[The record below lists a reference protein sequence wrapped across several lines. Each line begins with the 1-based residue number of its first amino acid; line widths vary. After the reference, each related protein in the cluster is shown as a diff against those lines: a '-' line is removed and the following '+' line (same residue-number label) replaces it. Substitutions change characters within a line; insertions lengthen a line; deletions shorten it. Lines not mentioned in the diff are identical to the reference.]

1 MEPKNEVS
9 ALPVDLTRT
18 IAILFVILLHASIE
32 PNLNV
37 DFMSPQGVELW
48 WTADVYGSIARTAVP
63 LFIMLT
69 GALLLQPEKTDEPLR
84 FFFKKRWNRIGVPV
98 IFWAIVFLAWAFFVR
113 RQTFTPSTILQ
124 DALAGPYVHFW
135 YVYLLVGLYLI
146 TPVFRVFVAHADW
159 KLVKYFLWVWFVGT
173 GIVSLLMLSPDI
185 SPQAVWFK
193 GNVFILT
200 GAIGYFVLGAFW
212 VRLKFRSWLLYVAL
226 ALSVLW
232 TIFGTFLL
240 TSTLGER
247 YSAFFLDA
255 SSFSTIIASVALF
268 LILTSI
274 PTQKIETKLPRFSQA
289 LRIISL
295 NTLPIYL
302 FHVIILETLQQGYL
316 GFQISVTTLNPI
328 LSIPLLTGVTL
339 LLSLAIIVPLKKI
352 PYVAKIIG

>member
-1 MEPKNEVS
+1 MELKNEVS
-9 ALPVDLTRT
+9 ALPVDLVRT
-18 IAILFVILLHASIE
+18 VAILFVILLHASIE

-69 GALLLQPEKTDEPLR
+69 GALLLQPEKADESLR
-84 FFFKKRWNRIGVPV
+84 VFFKKRWNRIGVP
-98 IFWAIVFLAWAFFVR
+98 IFFWAIVFYAWDFFVKK
-113 RQTFTPSTILQ
+113 QTFTPTIIVQ

-135 YVYLLVGLYLI
+135 YVYLLVGLYLL
-146 TPVFRVFVAHADW
+146 TPVFRVVVAHADW
-159 KLVKYFLWVWFVGT
+159 KIIKYFLWVWFIGT
-173 GIVSLLMLSPDI
+173 GIVSLLTLSSDI

-193 GNVFILT
+193 DNVFILT

-212 VRLKFRSWLLYVAL
+212 ARLKFRSSLLYAAL

-240 TSTLGER
+240 TSTIGES

-255 SSFSTIIASVALF
+255 SSFSTIIASAALF
-268 LILTSI
+268 LILASI
-274 PTQKIETKLPRFSQA
+274 HNKKIETKLPRFSQV

-316 GFQISVTTLNPI
+316 GFQISVTNLNPI

-352 PYVAKIIG
+352 PYVDKIIG

>member
-1 MEPKNEVS
+1 MELKNEVS
-9 ALPVDLTRT
+9 ALPVDLVRT
-18 IAILFVILLHASIE
+18 VAILFVILLHASIE

-69 GALLLQPEKTDEPLR
+69 GALLLQPEKADESLR
-84 FFFKKRWNRIGVPV
+84 VFFKKRWNRIGVP
-98 IFWAIVFLAWAFFVR
+98 IFFWAIVFYAWDFFVKK
-113 RQTFTPSTILQ
+113 QTFTPTIIVQ

-135 YVYLLVGLYLI
+135 YVYLLVGLYLL
-146 TPVFRVFVAHADW
+146 TPVFRVVVAHADW
-159 KLVKYFLWVWFVGT
+159 KIIKYFLWVWFIGT
-173 GIVSLLMLSPDI
+173 GIVSLLTLSSDI

-193 GNVFILT
+193 DNVFILT

-212 VRLKFRSWLLYVAL
+212 ARLKFRSSLLYAAL

-240 TSTLGER
+240 TSTIGES

-255 SSFSTIIASVALF
+255 SSFSTIIASAALF
-268 LILTSI
+268 LILASI
-274 PTQKIETKLPRFSQA
+274 HNKKIETKLPRFSQV

-302 FHVIILETLQQGYL
+302 FT
-316 GFQISVTTLNPI
+316 S
-328 LSIPLLTGVTL
+328 
-339 LLSLAIIVPLKKI
+339 
-352 PYVAKIIG
+352 